1 MKEMSKSIVRNALI
15 RLLCCLL
22 AAVVLGIGGY
32 TAYGYLFKTHAIKT
46 TLRCELPK
54 DGRLVDYFFFPGK
67 LTATLTFPRDEYD
80 AVKGSL
86 RDCYFRETSPMS
98 VKRLEIG
105 YLEDKELEAA
115 EYLVGDVGDMPSD
128 DFCGVLCRAGDET
141 ILYVTQPSGAISEKW
156 REWR

>member
-1 MKEMSKSIVRNALI
+1 MKEKSKSIVRQALI

-22 AAVVLGIGGY
+22 AAAILGLAAY

-46 TLRCELPK
+46 TLRCELPE
-54 DGRLVDYFFFPGK
+54 DGRLVDYSFFPGK

-80 AVKGSL
+80 TVKKSL
-86 RDCYFRETSPMS
+86 RDCYFRETSPTW

-105 YLEDKELEAA
+105 YLEDKELELA
-115 EYLVGDVGDMPSD
+115 EYLVGDVGDMPWD
-128 DFCGVLCRAGDET
+128 DFCGMLCRAGDET

-156 REWR
+156 RER